1 MSELYILPAKYG
13 DAFILHCKKGDEE
26 GRIVVDGG
34 PIKRKINSVF
44 LQEVE
49 KLPHIDLM
57 VLTHHD
63 KDHIVGIMTYVK
75 THEDDKPFPVKKL
88 WVNCARHIDLS
99 QGGDLSAPQASSLA
113 DTLNEIKKQND
124 IEWKEYIIDGFD
136 TSDITYANIDVLSP
150 NAELLKKYI
159 AKYEEK
165 AGVAVQEE
173 GLKLTAQD
181 ERNDLKESLEVLAE
195 RPKGKPNENEY
206 SVLVNMASIA
216 FILWCDD
223 LSVLMLGDCFPHQIV
238 DALTARGY
246 TKENKLEVDFVK
258 VAHHGSKFN
267 ISNEMLD
274 LIKCRNFIIST
285 DGGQGDSYHP
295 NREALANIICHP
307 ERNYDETVHLHFN
320 YTLESIKT
328 KNGFALFN
336 EGEDETYNFRI
347 HEPNEETENRYRTT
361 CY

>member
-1 MSELYILPAKYG
+1 MSELYFLPAKYG

-26 GRIVVDGG
+26 GWIVVDGG

-63 KDHIVGIMTYVK
+63 KDHIVGIMTYVS
-75 THEDDKPFPVKKL
+75 THQEDNPFPVKKL
-88 WVNCARHIDLS
+88 WVNCARHIDLA

-113 DTLNEIKKQND
+113 DTLMSIQKHNN
-124 IEWKEYIIDGFD
+124 IEWKESVIDGFD
-136 TSDITYANIDVLSP
+136 TSDIKFADIDVLSP
-150 NAELLKKYI
+150 NDELLKKYI
-159 AKYEEK
+159 AKYEEI
-165 AGVAVQEE
+165 AGVAIPEE
-173 GLKLTAQD
+173 GLSLTAQD
-181 ERNDLKESLEVLAE
+181 ERDDLKVSLEELAQ
-195 RPKGKPNENEY
+195 RPKSKPNENEY
-206 SVLVNMASIA
+206 SVLVNMASIV
-216 FILWCDD
+216 FILRCDG

-238 DALTARGY
+238 EALIARGY
-246 TKENKLEVDFVK
+246 SKENKVEVDFVK

-267 ISNEMLD
+267 ISNELLE
-274 LIKCRNFIIST
+274 LIKCRNFIIPT
-285 DGGQGDSYHP
+285 NGGQGDSYHP

-307 ERNYDETVHLHFN
+307 ERNYGETVHLHFN
-320 YTLESIKT
+320 YTLGSIKT
-328 KNGFALFN
+328 KNGFALIN

-347 HEPNEETENRYRTT
+347 HEPNEEAENRYRTT